1 MTLSR
6 LPGFGD
12 KESFSVGRL
21 YENVEGFTGCS
32 VNIDCDTVPDEYILH
47 QLLSGN
53 FVLKWLWMHS
63 GGL

>member
-6 LPGFGD
+6 LLGCGD
-12 KESFSVGRL
+12 KESYSVGRL

-32 VNIDCDTVPDEYILH
+32 VNDGCDTGPDEYILH
-47 QLLSGN
+47 QLLSGS
-53 FVLKWLWMHS
+53 FVLKWLWMLS